1 MFYKFV
7 NEMIYQLISKNCTS
21 FFENIC
27 LNVFLLL
34 FSPTRLIILYTFGD
48 PKRIIS
54 GH

>member
-1 MFYKFV
+1 MFYKFG
-7 NEMIYQLISKNCTS
+7 NKMNYQLISKNCSS
-21 FFENIC
+21 FFQNTY

-34 FSPTRLIILYTFGD
+34 FFPTRLIILYTFGD